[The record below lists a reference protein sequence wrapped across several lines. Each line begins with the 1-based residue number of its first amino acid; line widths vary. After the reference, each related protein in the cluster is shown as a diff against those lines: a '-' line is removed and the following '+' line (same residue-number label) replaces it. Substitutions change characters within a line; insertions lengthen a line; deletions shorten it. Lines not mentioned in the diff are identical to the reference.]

1 MNIKKECKI
10 LMKELKL
17 DNLEE
22 VIEEYIEYEKIK
34 DNYDYQGYR
43 FQINGR
49 WAYSGGIDIQHA
61 QLRLIL
67 RHARA
72 LGLIQ

>member
-1 MNIKKECKI
+1 
-10 LMKELKL
+10 MKELRL

-22 VIEEYIEYEKIK
+22 VIEEYQEYEKIK

-43 FQINGR
+43 FWINDR

-61 QLRLIL
+61 KIRLIL
-67 RHARA
+67 RHANC
-72 LGLIQ
+72 LGLLD